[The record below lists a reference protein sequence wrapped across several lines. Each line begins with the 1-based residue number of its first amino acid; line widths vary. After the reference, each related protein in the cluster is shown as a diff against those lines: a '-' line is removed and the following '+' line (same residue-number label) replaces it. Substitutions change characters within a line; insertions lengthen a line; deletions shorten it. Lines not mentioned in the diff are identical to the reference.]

1 MPTISQFYGILIRMF
16 YNDHL
21 PPHFHAE
28 YNEDEVLVSINPISV
43 IRGSVPRRVRSLVF
57 EWAALHQSE
66 LMENWNRC
74 RRQEQPNSIEP
85 LD

>member
-28 YNEDEVLVSINPISV
+28 YNEYEVLVSINPISV
-43 IRGSVPRRVRSLVF
+43 IRGNVPRRVLSLVF
-57 EWAALHQSE
+57 EWAAQHQTE
-66 LMENWNRC
+66 LVENWNRC
-74 RRQEQPNSIEP
+74 RNQEQPISIEP